1 VFAGKNVLVAGGSS
15 GIGRQL
21 ALDFALCGARVA
33 ILAHDAEGL
42 EAVRREIASISPD
55 PRAYLCD
62 LGDVAQIKRVASAY
76 LADLGPPAILV
87 NNAGYAVYRTFPDLT
102 TDEIQRLL
110 VVNFVSPFL
119 LTREFLP
126 SMIAAGSGHI
136 VMMASIAGRVPMT
149 PCGPYSAAKHGLV
162 AGAETLR
169 AELDRFGIGVH
180 LVCPG
185 RVEGTAFF
193 AHQTFVERSHRRETR
208 WTIRPEVVSRA
219 TLDAIRKNRFLTT
232 LPRLQGPLVW
242 LAHALP
248 GVSRPLLQ
256 RLMRA
261 RVEDVYTAKASRRS
275 TARDER
281 DV

>member
-1 VFAGKNVLVAGGSS
+1 VFAGKNVLVTGGSS

-21 ALDFALCGARVA
+21 ALDFARCGARVA
-33 ILAHDAEGL
+33 ILAHNADGL
-42 EAVRREIASISPD
+42 ETVRREVARISPD
-55 PRAYLCD
+55 PRVYLCD
-62 LGDVAQIKRVASAY
+62 LGDVAQVKRVASAY
-76 LADLGPPAILV
+76 LVDSEPPAILV

-102 TDEIQRLL
+102 TDEIERLL

-126 SMIAAGSGHI
+126 SMIAAGGGHI
-136 VMMASIAGRVPMT
+136 VMMASIAGRLPLT

-169 AELDRFGIGVH
+169 AELDRFGISVH

-185 RVEGTAFF
+185 RVEGTGFF
-193 AHQTFVERSHRRETR
+193 AHESFRDRSHRRETR
-208 WTIRPEVVSRA
+208 WTIRPDMVSRA
-219 TLDAIRKNRFLTT
+219 TLDAIRRDRFLTT
-232 LPRLQGPLVW
+232 IPRIQGPLVW

-248 GVSRPLLQ
+248 GLSRPLLQ

-261 RVEDVYTAKASRRS
+261 RVEDVYTRKSSRQSRES
-275 TARDER
+275 NARN
-281 DV
+281 V